1 MSKEKIQNLRLKY
14 LDLFKNDNSK
24 FDLFVQSMDSD
35 YLKIKKHLKSMK
47 DEEKKQTFVFKNFE
61 LWADVVDGLKSI
73 DFPTH
78 KTKKKING
86 KWIEL
91 DQKRYCYEKDGKEAF
106 KFKLFISDFLEA
118 KAMVDAPA
126 SPKNRYSML
135 KTELIKYLSN
145 EKPRDIFAV
154 DPAYLDELKV
164 EKEIERE
171 EKIEEQTKQE
181 EQVIEETQLDLMI
194 AQEEE
199 EKKPITRLPTL
210 EDRVEHMNKD
220 LHPDLHNV

>member
-1 MSKEKIQNLRLKY
+1 MTEEKIQQLKLKY

-47 DEEKKQTFVFKNFE
+47 GEEKKQTFVFKNFE
-61 LWADVVDGLKSI
+61 IWADVVESLKSI

-78 KTKKKING
+78 KTKKKIDG

-118 KAMVDAPA
+118 KAMVDAPLT
-126 SPKNRYSML
+126 PKNRYSML
-135 KTELIKYLSN
+135 KSELIKYLRD
-145 EKPRDIFAV
+145 EKRKAIMPIDLKTYV
-154 DPAYLDELKV
+154 EESQPKELEENQV
-164 EKEIERE
+164 EK
-171 EKIEEQTKQE
+171 KQNDE
-181 EQVIEETQLDLMI
+181 
-194 AQEEE
+194 
-199 EKKPITRLPTL
+199 
-210 EDRVEHMNKD
+210 
-220 LHPDLHNV
+220 

>member
-1 MSKEKIQNLRLKY
+1 MSKEKIQELRLKH

-47 DEEKKQTFVFKNFE
+47 DEEHNRTFVFKNFE
-61 LWADVVDGLKSI
+61 LWGDVVEGLKSI
-73 DFPTH
+73 EFPTH
-78 KTKKKING
+78 KTKKKIDG
-86 KWIEL
+86 KWISL
-91 DQKRYCYEKDGKEAF
+91 DQKRYSYEKEGKEAF

-118 KAMVDAPA
+118 KAMVDSPS

-145 EKPRDIFAV
+145 EKPRDILPV
-154 DPAYLDELKV
+154 DPAYVEELKV
-164 EKEIERE
+164 EK
-171 EKIEEQTKQE
+171 KIQREEQTQQE
-181 EQVIEETQLDLMI
+181 EEIIEETQLDLMI

-199 EKKPITRLPTL
+199 KTITRLPTL
-210 EDRVEHMNKD
+210 EDGVEHMDKN
-220 LHPDLHNV
+220 LHPDLHDV

>member
-1 MSKEKIQNLRLKY
+1 MSKEKIQELRLKH

-24 FDLFVQSMDSD
+24 FDLFVESFDSD

-61 LWADVVDGLKSI
+61 LWSDVVNGLKSI
-73 DFPTH
+73 EFPTH
-78 KTKKKING
+78 KTKKKIDG

-118 KAMVDAPA
+118 KAMVDAPS

-135 KTELIKYLSN
+135 KTELIKYLGN
-145 EKPRDIFAV
+145 EKPRDILPV
-154 DPAYLDELKV
+154 DSAFLDDTKV
-164 EKEIERE
+164 EREVERE
-171 EKIEEQTKQE
+171 EQSRQE
-181 EQVIEETQLDLMI
+181 EQIIEETQLDLMI

-199 EKKPITRLPTL
+199 KKPITRLPTL
-210 EDRVEHMNKD
+210 KDGVDHMNKD
-220 LHPDLHNV
+220 LHPDLHDD

>member
-1 MSKEKIQNLRLKY
+1 MTEEKIKQLRLKY

-47 DEEKKQTFVFKNFE
+47 DDEKKQTFVFNNFE
-61 LWADVVDGLKSI
+61 IWADVVEGLKSI
-73 DFPTH
+73 EFPTH
-78 KTKKKING
+78 KTKKKIDG
-86 KWIEL
+86 RWKEQ

-145 EKPRDIFAV
+145 EKPRDILPV
-154 DPAYLDELKV
+154 DSAFLDTKV
-164 EKEIERE
+164 ESI
-171 EKIEEQTKQE
+171 QE
-181 EQVIEETQLDLMI
+181 EQARQEEQIIEETQLDLMI
-194 AQEEE
+194 QEEE
-199 EKKPITRLPTL
+199 EKKPARLPTL
-210 EDRVEHMNKD
+210 EDGVDHLNKD
-220 LHPDLHNV
+220 LHPELHDD

>member
-1 MSKEKIQNLRLKY
+1 MSKEKIQELRLKY

-47 DEEKKQTFVFKNFE
+47 DEEGKQTFVFKNFE
-61 LWADVVDGLKSI
+61 LWTDVVEGLKSI

-78 KTKKKING
+78 KTKKKLDG
-86 KWIEL
+86 RWQEL
-91 DQKRYCYEKDGKEAF
+91 DQKRYCYEKEGKEAF

-118 KAMVDAPA
+118 KAMVDSPS

-145 EKPRDIFAV
+145 EKPRDILPV
-154 DPAYLDELKV
+154 DPAYIEELKV
-164 EKEIERE
+164 EK
-171 EKIEEQTKQE
+171 KIQREEQTQQE
-181 EQVIEETQLDLMI
+181 EEIIEETQLDLMI

-199 EKKPITRLPTL
+199 KPIARLPTL
-210 EDRVEHMNKD
+210 EDGVEHMDKD
-220 LHPDLHNV
+220 LHPELFDD

>member
-1 MSKEKIQNLRLKY
+1 MSKEKIQQLRLKH

-61 LWADVVDGLKSI
+61 LWSDVVSGLKSI

-78 KTKKKING
+78 KTKKKIDG
-86 KWIEL
+86 KWISS

-118 KAMVDAPA
+118 KAMVDAPS

-145 EKPRDIFAV
+145 EKPRDILPV
-154 DPAYLDELKV
+154 DSAFLDDIKV
-164 EKEIERE
+164 EREIERE
-171 EKIEEQTKQE
+171 EQTRQE

-194 AQEEE
+194 QEE

-210 EDRVEHMNKD
+210 EDGVDHMNKD
-220 LHPDLHNV
+220 LHPDLHDD

>member
-1 MSKEKIQNLRLKY
+1 MSKEKIQQLRLKY

-35 YLKIKKHLKSMK
+35 YSKIKKHLRTMK
-47 DEEKKQTFVFKNFE
+47 DEEKKQTFVFNNFE
-61 LWADVVDGLKSI
+61 IWADVVEGLKSI

-78 KTKKKING
+78 KTKKKIDGN
-86 KWIEL
+86 WTEL

-118 KAMVDAPA
+118 KAMVDAPSA
-126 SPKNRYSML
+126 PKNRYSML

-145 EKPRDIFAV
+145 EKPRDIIPV
-154 DPAYLDELKV
+154 DLAFLDEKKV

-171 EKIEEQTKQE
+171 EKIEEQTQRE
-181 EQVIEETQLDLMI
+181 EQIIEKTQLDLMI

-199 EKKPITRLPTL
+199 KKKITRLPTL
-210 EDRVEHMNKD
+210 EDGVGHMNKD
-220 LHPDLHNV
+220 LHND

>member
-1 MSKEKIQNLRLKY
+1 MSKEKIKQLRLKY

-35 YLKIKKHLKSMK
+35 YLKIKKHLKSMT

-61 LWADVVDGLKSI
+61 LWADVVEGLKSI

-78 KTKKKING
+78 KTKKKIDG
-86 KWIEL
+86 RWKEL

-118 KAMVDAPA
+118 KAMVDAPS

-145 EKPRDIFAV
+145 EKPRDILPV
-154 DPAYLDELKV
+154 DSAFLDETKV
-164 EKEIERE
+164 EREIERE
-171 EKIEEQTKQE
+171 EQTRQE
-181 EQVIEETQLDLMI
+181 EEIIEETQLDLMI

-199 EKKPITRLPTL
+199 KTITRLPTL
-210 EDRVEHMNKD
+210 EDGVDHMDKD
-220 LHPDLHNV
+220 LHPDLHND